1 MPAIDFKNLPLTEE
15 DIDFSDIEAKHAL
28 PEEKGFDNIVIV
40 DNVPKVDESK
50 EEKLLNVIRKIFKSA
65 GLLLNEGALI
75 MPKSTDEKTGK
86 TTSKGFLFVEF
97 ENAEQAAQAIKHIDN
112 YRMDKTHVLAVNKI
126 TDIQKYS
133 DVSEEFV
140 EPEVEEFVEQEHY
153 RSWLTDAQARDQWV
167 MYRGEEVSIFWNKK
181 TEAPDHVH
189 SRTNWTETYVQW
201 SPLGT
206 YLTTVHRQ
214 GIALWGGESWGKIVR
229 FVHPGVKLIDYSP
242 NEKYLV
248 TWSNEPIVLSDS
260 PNNTLPFGPE
270 DEGNHTVIWDIK
282 TGALLRS
289 FPNLPNASENSGPTK
304 INWPM
309 FKWSPS
315 EKYFGR
321 VTPGQMISIYEA
333 PSMGLVDKK
342 SMKVDGVVDFEWCPL
357 VEKTKKDSQDMLSYW
372 TPEIGNQ
379 PARVTLVN
387 FPGRQIAR
395 TKNLFNVNE
404 CKMFWHPR
412 GKYLCVKVDRHTKTK
427 KSNFTN
433 LEVFRVGEKDIPVDV
448 VEVPDTVLSF
458 AWEPATEPRFGIIT
472 TADSGTT
479 AVNQAGAGTTAT
491 TPRTSASFYAMEKAK
506 GKFANGGFKLIKT
519 LERKTANALIWSPR
533 GRNVI
538 LATLRSQ
545 TTWDLEFWDMDFEPL
560 ETKKDQAGIKQDPA
574 AYMNLLAT
582 QEHYGV
588 TDIEWDPTGRFVIT
602 SASMW
607 RHTMENGF
615 MVWDFKGTM
624 LYKKVLDKFKQILWR
639 PRPASLLSAD
649 EKKKIRKNL
658 KDYSRDFEQ
667 EDLSSESAVSAAVL
681 AQRRQL
687 IEEWQT
693 WRSRV
698 EAELAQERA
707 ASGKAS
713 FTQDSNTEVIEE
725 WIEEVIEETEE
736 VLNE

>member
-1 MPAIDFKNLPLTEE
+1 MPAIDSRNLPLTEE
-15 DIDFSDIEAKHAL
+15 DIDFSDIEAKYAL
-28 PEEKGFDNIVIV
+28 AEEKGFDNIVIV

-65 GLLLNEGALI
+65 GLLLNEGAII
-75 MPKSTDEKTGK
+75 MPKSKDEKTGK
-86 TTSKGFLFVEF
+86 TSSKGFLFIEF
-97 ENAEQAAQAIKHIDN
+97 ENAEQAAQAIKHLDN
-112 YRMDKTHVLAVNKI
+112 YRMDKTHILAINKL

-133 DVSEEFV
+133 EVSEEFV
-140 EPEVEEFVEQEHY
+140 EPEIEEFTEQEHY
-153 RSWLTDAQARDQWV
+153 RSWLADSKARDQWV
-167 MYRGEEVSIFWNKK
+167 MYRGEEVSIFWNRK

-189 SRTNWTETYVQW
+189 SRTNWTETYVQM
-201 SPLGT
+201 G
-206 YLTTVHRQ
+206 V
-214 GIALWGGESWGKIVR
+214 ALWGGESWGKIVR

-242 NEKYLV
+242 CEKYLI
-248 TWSNEPIVLSDS
+248 TWSNEPIVLTDS
-260 PNNTLPFGPE
+260 ANGTPFGPQ
-270 DEGNHTVIWDIK
+270 DEGNHALIWDIK

-289 FPNLPNASENSGPTK
+289 FPNLPSASEKSGPTK
-304 INWPM
+304 ISWPM

-315 EKYFGR
+315 DKFFAR
-321 VTPGQMISIYEA
+321 VTPGQMISVYEA

-342 SMKVDGVVDFEWCPL
+342 SMKIEGVVDFEWCPVL
-357 VEKTKKDSQDMLSYW
+357 DKEKKDAQEILSYW
-372 TPEIGNQ
+372 TPEVGNQ

-387 FPGRQIAR
+387 FPGRQIVR

-412 GKYLCVKVDRHTKTK
+412 GKFLCVKVDRHTKTK

-433 LEVFRVGEKDIPVDV
+433 LEIFRVGDKDIPVDV

-458 AWEPATEPRFGIIT
+458 AWEPAAEPRFGIIT
-472 TADSGTT
+472 SSDSNTT
-479 AVNQAGAGTTAT
+479 AANQSGAGTTAT
-491 TPRTSASFYAMEKAK
+491 TPRTSVSFYNMEKAK
-506 GKFANGGFKLIKT
+506 GKFATGGFKLIKT

-560 ETKKDQAGIKQDPA
+560 EAKKEQNGAKNDPA
-574 AYMNLLAT
+574 AYMNLLST

-588 TDIEWDPTGRFVIT
+588 TDIEWDPTGRYVIT

-615 MVWDFKGTM
+615 VVWDFKGTM

-639 PRPASLLSAD
+639 PRPKSLLTA
-649 EKKKIRKNL
+649 EQKKKIRKNL
-658 KDYSRDFEQ
+658 KEYSREFEQ
-667 EDLSSESAVSAAVL
+667 EDLSSENAVSAAVL
-681 AQRRQL
+681 AQRRKL
-687 IEEWQT
+687 IDEWQT

-707 ASGKAS
+707 AAGQTSVA
-713 FTQDSNTEVIEE
+713 QDSNTEVIEE